1 MDNLISILLLLQR
14 LAPQFRRVQFRLRL
28 GRLRLLLQLYLPRLG
43 RGRRPQRFRRLLTL
57 ALAPRRST
65 LLLLL
70 LLLGLSQLT
79 DLPQILD
86 NHGGVN
92 FALRTAFIQPF
103 HQLSS

>member
-70 LLLGLSQLT
+70 LLGLSQLT

-92 FALRTAFIQPF
+92 FALGTALIQSF